1 MEMVRKNLRH
11 RNRVGYERRP
21 YNQIIVC
28 AFISGGGQAVR
39 VASVRDM
46 LVGSQ
51 LAQPCC
57 VHFGSPKHSSTTV
70 TVFRHMVPLTCI
82 TYKEGVTQI
91 KSTDGTCLTPW
102 KGVRE
107 RP

>member
-1 MEMVRKNLRH
+1 M
-11 RNRVGYERRP
+11 
-21 YNQIIVC
+21 
-28 AFISGGGQAVR
+28 R

-51 LAQPCC
+51 LSQPRC
-57 VHFGSPKHSSTTV
+57 VHLGSPKHSSTTV
-70 TVFRHMVPLTCI
+70 TVLRHMVRLTGI

-91 KSTDGTCLTPW
+91 KSTDATCLTPW